1 MNRTTKTNKT
11 KSSDISRPGKHK
23 LELSKNAA

>member
-1 MNRTTKTNKT
+1 MNNNKTNKT
-11 KSSDISRPGKHK
+11 KSSDVSRPGKHK